1 MDVFRSPRLHC
12 LCSFKSCRG
21 SCLAIIASAGVCV
34 SWCLQLSNVIVAY
47 ALPQCAHCRVFHLSL
62 ACCGCGDRFTC
73 LSRKSGCP
81 GCAVGRLCAKLVQP
95 ARAMSVSV
103 PQPLHKVA
111 LAEGSFG
118 QAAKSLAT
126 HLLACG
132 GPVAASPSPSPP
144 CTLTEAV
151 PGWEGQLVDP
161 EVSSRELIRPL
172 HMPARV

>member
-1 MDVFRSPRLHC
+1 
-12 LCSFKSCRG
+12 
-21 SCLAIIASAGVCV
+21 
-34 SWCLQLSNVIVAY
+34 
-47 ALPQCAHCRVFHLSL
+47 
-62 ACCGCGDRFTC
+62 
-73 LSRKSGCP
+73 
-81 GCAVGRLCAKLVQP
+81 
-95 ARAMSVSV
+95 MSVTV

-118 QAAKSLAT
+118 QAAKSLAM

-161 EVSSRELIRPL
+161 RAEPEVSSFALCIRLPRAVCKCACACVCKRPYFS
-172 HMPARV
+172 MGGVCVCVRVCGRCRAVSRLSLQRVPSTNLERGCHGAATCKH